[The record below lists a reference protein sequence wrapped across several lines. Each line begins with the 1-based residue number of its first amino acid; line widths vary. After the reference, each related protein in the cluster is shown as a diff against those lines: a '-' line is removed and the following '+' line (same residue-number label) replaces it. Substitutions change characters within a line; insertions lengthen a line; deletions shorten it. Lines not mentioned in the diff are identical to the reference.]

1 MAKELGS
8 KVSFERVVQ
17 SVSRNFG
24 FVFQA
29 QMLWLESIDALT
41 GEPSDVPL
49 KVPEELRQLHQER
62 GNEKGKENEK
72 EEDTFC
78 G

>member
-1 MAKELGS
+1 MAKELRRKLS
-8 KVSFERVVQ
+8 IEAVAQ

-41 GEPSDVPL
+41 GEATDVPL
-49 KVPEELRQLHQER
+49 KVPEELRKLHR
-62 GNEKGKENEK
+62 EKVGKEK
-72 EEDTFC
+72 EEDTFWA
-78 G
+78 